1 MRATTVALITL
12 LAVAPAAISYAAP
25 AREFHKVVPLDANGR
40 ISVDS
45 HNGSVNVTAWNQP
58 NVGVDASI
66 EPGDFGAE
74 AEDVA
79 KTNIRVTGG
88 GSSVDIASDYSA
100 VGTHI
105 SWFGVSRTLP
115 LVHYTIHVPASA
127 MLKVEVHNASIKV
140 SGVHNDV
147 SLHTHNGAIDV
158 TDLDG
163 AARVETHNGSVR
175 VVFANMTRPSRI
187 ETHNGSVDV
196 NVPATT
202 RMTVSVDGHRSDPF
216 SSDLPMNVKA
226 SGSSYS
232 AAINGGG
239 PELRFVT
246 HNGSLHLRK
255 R

>member
-1 MRATTVALITL
+1 MRATAAALITL
-12 LAVAPAAISYAAP
+12 LVVAPTAISYAAS
-25 AREFHKVVPLDANGR
+25 AKEFHKVVPLDANGR
-40 ISVDS
+40 VSIDS
-45 HNGSVNVTAWNQP
+45 HNGSVNVMTWNQP
-58 NVGVDASI
+58 NVGVDARI
-66 EPGDFGAE
+66 EPGDFGGD

-79 KTNIRVTGG
+79 KTNVRITGG
-88 GSSVDIASDYSA
+88 VSAVGIVSDYSA
-100 VGTHI
+100 VGTHLH
-105 SWFGVSRTLP
+105 WFGVTRTLP

-127 MLKVEVHNASIKV
+127 LLKVEVHNAKVKV

-147 SLHTHNGAIDV
+147 SLQTHNGAIDV

-163 AARVETHNGSVR
+163 AAKVETHNGSVR

-216 SSDLPMNVKA
+216 TSDLPMNVKVA
-226 SGSSYS
+226 GSAYS
-232 AAINGGG
+232 ATINGGG